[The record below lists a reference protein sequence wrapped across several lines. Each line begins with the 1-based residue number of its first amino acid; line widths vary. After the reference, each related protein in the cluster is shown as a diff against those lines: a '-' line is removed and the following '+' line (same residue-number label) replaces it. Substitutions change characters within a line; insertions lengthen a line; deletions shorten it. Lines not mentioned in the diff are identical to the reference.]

1 MIAWSHPMQGMH
13 RWSEL
18 HEWRRSP
25 DGSYTVRDHQS
36 KEVDDIISSVHHKP
50 PEHQRSQMK
59 RLAELLD
66 KHWETE
72 YKHYMA
78 EIYDGTNQTTLGGP
92 IQSSFHR
99 TLAQLAWLPPKDNA
113 SEKVLYKGSELY
125 DCSRRL
131 LCNLLH
137 SHVTYLGADL
147 KNQDFVQLLQ
157 IKCSINADDLLG
169 FLQRWSKSSTE
180 LGDPFYTSTEHMRN
194 VYMYLRQKSDEQ
206 QLQGFPPYSAPSIC
220 DQLKESDLVFV
231 PDEHSEARG
240 TENVPGHFY
249 SIHQACWCDPT
260 GVLYKKQKRNEH
272 LPSSLPKVLQPH
284 YSCMDPRKNDEIRQ
298 DFLHF
303 GVQEQPN
310 TASLIALLQYISST
324 SPIPESYHVEDFTSI
339 AFELVKIKS
348 GGSLPPNFIYN
359 RLKNLKV
366 FPTKDRKWV
375 SLADALFEGDDPQ
388 LVKQFRDAEEIHFL
402 QWPSNLQ
409 SKHKGHNQNWNNQQL
424 QGDFTAMCEIQ
435 KLSAVAHP
443 RSTQIGYAEPS
454 NELQTK
460 LYYCIPLIQRFLAK
474 YYEQEYSKLK
484 TTMGEKLQRLR
495 VFSVGSLEYIYIVE
509 HDGREIVSSPTSL
522 RQSEFEDGDPP
533 AIYVV
538 AKKADRL
545 IFLLPALKKLFLS
558 QSEEEFEK
566 FLSENLLPEEPTSSE
581 ELDEIIT
588 NSIYD
593 LPPLPADDPIWNIP
607 LPRQQP
613 PVWEEETQEETSD
626 SEEEQLVD
634 DGTATANEEP
644 SANTGGLKS
653 WPPCAAVH
661 SDDGSHKMTSRAGN
675 AAPPIWPPPPDARD
689 TSKQNVIGKEEI
701 QQVRQKHLQDV
712 DGDQKEGK
720 PAVHHYPASKQQI
733 STSTDATKKKFNN
746 SDEPT
751 SPGASE
757 RQFVH
762 SAEPMSAT
770 DRPTSNLRHATHSA
784 TPEIVAPLPIQKQ
797 HHPHPATNTS
807 QKHESTWKASHNT
820 GFPVVDIR
828 SLMQRVALQD
838 TDHQLLP
845 LIAEDQ
851 DEDSRKK
858 VGRWGEEFVYTLLKA
873 KRKLPDGRQFH
884 SIQWVNENS
893 ESSKPYDIEIQ
904 VENEHIYIE
913 VKSTASAHK
922 ELAVISWRELK
933 FAEEQSE
940 HFHLYRVYSAGKAS
954 KELFWLENLFSY
966 LQNNPV
972 RFFFEL

>member
-1 MIAWSHPMQGMH
+1 MH

-25 DGSYTVRDHQS
+25 DGAYTVRDYHS
-36 KEVDDIISSVHHKP
+36 KEVDNIISSVSHKP
-50 PEHQRSQMK
+50 PEHQQSQMK
-59 RLAELLD
+59 TLAELLD

-72 YKHYMA
+72 HKHYVA
-78 EIYDGTNQTTLGGP
+78 EIYDGTNQTSLGGS

-157 IKCSINADDLLG
+157 IKCSIDTDDLLG
-169 FLQRWSKSSTE
+169 FLQKWSKSSTE
-180 LGDPFYTSTEHMRN
+180 LGVPFYTSIEHMRN
-194 VYMYLRQKSDEQ
+194 VYVYLRQKSDEQ

-231 PDEHSEARG
+231 PDDYSEPRG
-240 TENVPGHFY
+240 TDNVPGHFY

-260 GVLYKKQKRNEH
+260 GVLYRKQKRNEN

-284 YSCMDPRKNDEIRQ
+284 YGCMDLRKNDEIRQ
-298 DFLHF
+298 AFLQF

-324 SPIPESYHVEDFTSI
+324 SPTPESYHVEDFTSI
-339 AFELVKIKS
+339 AFELVKIES

-366 FPTKDRKWV
+366 FPTKDHKWV

-388 LVKQFRDAEEIHFL
+388 LVKQFRDSEGIHFL

-409 SKHKGHNQNWNNQQL
+409 SKHKGYDRNRNNQQL
-424 QGDFTAMCEIQ
+424 REDFTTMCKIP
-435 KLSAVAHP
+435 KLSTVAHP

-460 LYYCIPLIQRFLAK
+460 LHYCIPLIQQFLAK
-474 YYEQEYSKLK
+474 YYEHEYSKLK
-484 TTMGEKLQRLR
+484 TTMEEKLQRLR

-509 HDGREIVSSPTSL
+509 HDGREIASSASSL

-538 AKKADRL
+538 AKKADHL

-558 QSEEEFEK
+558 QGEEHFEK
-566 FLSENLLPEEPTSSE
+566 FLSETLLPEEPTSSE
-581 ELDEIIT
+581 DLDEIIT

-593 LPPLPADDPIWNIP
+593 LPPLPADDPIWTIP
-607 LPRQQP
+607 LPRQQQ
-613 PVWEEETQEETSD
+613 PVWEEDTQEETSD
-626 SEEEQLVD
+626 SEEEQIAD
-634 DGTATANEEP
+634 DITITDEEP

-653 WPPCAAVH
+653 WPPCAAVP
-661 SDDGSHKMTSRAGN
+661 SDDGSHKMASRAGN
-675 AAPPIWPPPPDARD
+675 AAPPTWPPPPEARD
-689 TSKQNVIGKEEI
+689 TSKQDVIGKEEI

-712 DGDQKEGK
+712 DGDQKEGEL
-720 PAVHHYPASKQQI
+720 AVHHYPASKQQI
-733 STSTDATKKKFNN
+733 TDATQKKFNR
-746 SDEPT
+746 SEEPM

-757 RQFVH
+757 SR
-762 SAEPMSAT
+762 SAEPMSAPN
-770 DRPTSNLRHATHSA
+770 RPMSNLGHATHST
-784 TPEIVAPLPIQKQ
+784 TPEIVPPLPIQKQ
-797 HHPHPATNTS
+797 QHHHPGTNPS
-807 QKHESTWKASHNT
+807 QKYESQTWKASHHT
-820 GFPVVDIR
+820 GLPVVDIR

-873 KRKLPDGRQFH
+873 KRKLPDGRQFQ

-933 FAEEQSE
+933 FAEEQNR